1 MQATHTTFLRI
12 LELSRQGKHAYLFP
26 KLEAANVLNIG
37 LLCHDGCDVKF
48 NKKEA
53 TVMKNG
59 QTILKGI
66 RNNNNGTWETQLP
79 LVFHNYS
86 PSSLPSAAVNGIIK

>member
-1 MQATHTTFLRI
+1 MQATHITSLQI
-12 LELSRQGKHAYLFP
+12 PELSRQGKQAYLFP
-26 KLEAANVLNIG
+26 KLKTAN
-37 LLCHDGCDVKF
+37 DGCDVKF